1 VDEGFEQRMVEVY
14 GETGREWL
22 TRLPEIISLCARR
35 WSLTVMPPF
44 EALSYNHVAPA
55 RRQDGTPAVLKL
67 GVPNPEIESEI
78 EALRIFDG
86 DGVARLLDSDTDLGA
101 MLIERLEPGDTL
113 LSVEDDEQATSI
125 AAGVMRNLWKP
136 APVNH
141 PFPTTE
147 RWGLGFGRLRK
158 TFDGGSG
165 PFPSGLVDRAESLFS
180 ELLASIGDP
189 FLIHGDLHHENILS
203 NEGRSNGQ
211 NDEREPWLA
220 IDPKGLVA
228 EREYEVGA
236 LLRNPMPQ
244 LLDGSNPERVTARRI
259 AQLAEEL
266 GFDRERILVWSLS
279 QAVLSAWWSYEDE
292 GHGWEPAIAVA
303 EIFAG
308 LIT

>member
-1 VDEGFEQRMVEVY
+1 MG
-14 GETGREWL
+14 
-22 TRLPEIISLCARR
+22 
-35 WSLTVMPPF
+35 
-44 EALSYNHVAPA
+44 
-55 RRQDGTPAVLKL
+55 
-67 GVPNPEIESEI
+67 SEI

-141 PFPTTE
+141 PFPTAE

-203 NEGRSNGQ
+203 NEGRSSGQ